1 MTLQQ
6 AYLVASTN
14 ERNQMKTPSKEQL
27 AASLEAFH
35 YHIGDWL
42 EDHQDSISTEELVER
57 ILLAALNNE

>member
-1 MTLQQ
+1 MT
-6 AYLVASTN
+6 TN

-57 ILLAALNNE
+57 ILLAALNND